1 MRFYRISALILA
13 GCLVMAGCKK
23 KEEPVPPPPP
33 EASTAPATP
42 EVTPAAPAGVTV
54 SSIDLGKAVGADH
67 KVSEPTA
74 TFGPKDTIYAAVST
88 TGTAASTAIKA
99 RWTYGD
105 NAKLVKEDTV
115 TIQPTGNDTTDVSI
129 SNPKGWPA
137 GKYRLEISIDGTAAG
152 TKDFEVQK

>member
-1 MRFYRISALILA
+1 MRFYRTTALVLT
-13 GCLVMAGCKK
+13 GCLALAGCKK
-23 KEEPVPPPPP
+23 KEEVPPPPP
-33 EASTAPATP
+33 EVSTAPTTT
-42 EVTPAAPAGVTV
+42 ETTPAAPAGVTV

-67 KVSEPTA
+67 KISEPAT
-74 TFGPKDTIYAAVST
+74 TFGPQDTVYVAVST
-88 TGTAASTAIKA
+88 TGTAASSAIKA

-115 TIQPTGNDTTDVSI
+115 TIQPTGNDVTDLSV

-137 GKYRLEISIDGTAAG
+137 GKYKVEITVDGTSAG